1 MWDRFWHFL
10 ISAFI
15 AYLMILFSI
24 IVDLYWRDR
33 RTPGLIKAI
42 WVIFLIIL
50 SYVTALVYRTFEG
63 RAWPFER
70 AKPPVPPRRRDRRIY
85 PRGGRLLAR
94 AGNRRRQ
101 NVAQRLCDARSRR
114 CNVGDRLRIERFRRL
129 GNGTRT
135 GETLTPA
142 LADQRTG
149 PLQRLPSVLH
159 S

>member
-70 AKPPVPPRRRDRRIY
+70 AKPPVPPRRRPMNISARR
-85 PRGGRLLAR
+85 PPTAPSTVASSCNRRGTR
-94 AGNRRRQ
+94 AGP
-101 NVAQRLCDARSRR
+101 RSQP
-114 CNVGDRLRIERFRRL
+114 I
-129 GNGTRT
+129 
-135 GETLTPA
+135 A
-142 LADQRTG
+142 I
-149 PLQRLPSVLH
+149 
-159 S
+159 